1 MKEQPPVVV
10 IGAGIVGVSAALYL
24 RRAGRAVTLVDPNPP
39 GSGASSGN
47 AGCFNISST
56 VPVSLPGVARN
67 VPRWLLDPQGPL
79 KIRWRYLP
87 HLAPWL
93 VRFLRAGTPD
103 RVEAQARALRAL
115 MLPALTD
122 VTALAAS
129 AGAADL
135 VKAQGHLVVYRNEE
149 AFRADALGWHLRDM
163 TGTIIEQWDGAALRD
178 FDPTIAPIYAKGV
191 YIAENGHTP
200 DPAALVARLADQL
213 MREGGVIVRGKAL
226 GFDRTGGLISAVRT
240 DAGTLPAS
248 AVLLAAGA
256 HSKKLAAMLGDR
268 VPLDTERGYHL
279 MIRDPEAMPC
289 ISILDTAGKFVAT
302 PMAGGLRL
310 AGTVELAGLQAPPD
324 WRRAD
329 MLLGRAKA
337 LFPALADHYAEDRL
351 SRWMGF
357 RPSMPD
363 SLPVLGRA
371 TRVGNAFHAFGHGH
385 IGLTAGATSGR
396 IAADLVI
403 GATPGIDLTPYRA
416 DRF

>member
-1 MKEQPPVVV
+1 MKEEPPVIVV
-10 IGAGIVGVSAALYL
+10 GAGIVGVSAALYL
-24 RRAGRAVTLVDPNPP
+24 RRAGRGVTLVDPHAP

-47 AGCFNISST
+47 AGCFNLSST
-56 VPVSLPGVARN
+56 VPVSMPGVAKN

-87 HLAPWL
+87 RLAPWL
-93 VRFLRAGTPD
+93 VRFLRAGTRD
-103 RVEAQARALRAL
+103 KVEYQARALRAL
-115 MLPALTD
+115 ILPALED
-122 VTALAAS
+122 VTALARS
-129 AGAADL
+129 AGAGYL
-135 VKAQGHLVVYRNEE
+135 VKAEGHLVVYRSEE
-149 AFRADALGWHLRDM
+149 AFRADALGWHLRDI
-163 TGTIIEQWDGAALRD
+163 TGTVVEEWDGATLRD
-178 FDPTIAPIYAKGV
+178 FDPAIADTYAKGIF
-191 YIAENGHTP
+191 IAENGHTP
-200 DPAALVARLADQL
+200 DPAALVARMAEQFV
-213 MREGGVIVRGKAL
+213 REGGVITRAAAL
-226 GFDRTGGLISAVRT
+226 GFERAGGMVTAVRT
-240 DAGTLPAS
+240 DAGVLPAS

-256 HSKKLAAMLGDR
+256 HSRKLAAMLGDR

-279 MIRDPEAMPC
+279 MIRDPEAMPR

-310 AGTVELAGLQAPPD
+310 AGTVELAGLDAPPD

-337 LFPALADHYAEDRL
+337 LFPALAESYPEERL

-371 TRVGNAFHAFGHGH
+371 SRMGNAFHAFGHGH

-396 IAADLVI
+396 IAAEMMC
-403 GATPGIDLTPYRA
+403 GATPAIDMTPYRV